1 MKPDL
6 PADSGKPIYAVTMW
20 SDDNW
25 IYVELPVLD
34 SIPYIC
40 KFAFTEGGLS
50 KALHVLRT
58 ARTKVLPSTVT
69 LSKKPEVGHIAQIT
83 HPKIKRP
90 APKTTEE
97 QRAQAKAVLKKLGL
111 LNK

>member
-1 MKPDL
+1 MTHGAPEAKP
-6 PADSGKPIYAVTMW
+6 AYAVTMW

-25 IYVELPVLD
+25 IYVELPVSD

-58 ARTKVLPSTVT
+58 ARTKALPSSFS
-69 LSKKPEVGHIAQIT
+69 LSDKAPSGHIARIT
-83 HPKIKRP
+83 HPRIKKP
-90 APKTTEE
+90 PPKSTEQ
-97 QRAQAKAVLKKLGL
+97 QRANAKEVLKRLKL